1 MKIACLV
8 SVLICLPLDLC
19 SAEPEGQH
27 DNNVVVTVALPLQ
40 PHIQGVIANQ
50 LYVGFP
56 NADFQDGHCAG
67 NLKPYQIS
75 LERISSK
82 PILVDANGQ
91 SLIGPNS
98 AVMKNSLRGPHAAT
112 TDAARRVNNGLR
124 RPVNYTCTN
133 SCLVLERFKDSNPLL
148 LPAEFAAID
157 RAEMSN
163 IIQWATESVDPHH
176 PQNGWGIYA
185 QPTIINYGGDRGS
198 YLFYGAN
205 DGLFHGVVAC
215 AKGQSNMP
223 NSAEVTEHW
232 TFSAPEQF
240 RALTA
245 GYRSQVA
252 NNSDD
257 PLAARAKNYGLFDGP
272 VAVYVR
278 YNSHGEIGN
287 DRTGESSRVIIY
299 LTSKSTG
306 SIIYAMDVTEPMAP
320 FLVWRGTDASA
331 GFEGL
336 GQTLSKPLIAKIN
349 WQDRPR
355 PVLLMGLG
363 SEFARG
369 GSVGRPQGRG
379 LVIVDAVTGELIW
392 RLIGDR
398 SLDDG
403 TSATLIDPMM
413 KFAVPSGLSAIDRNT
428 DGMVDRLYFGDA
440 GGQLWRIDMA
450 SGDRATWQTRRLL
463 TLDQGQTFFTTPDV
477 VTDPS
482 GSYDGII
489 LGTGDLAQLSDS
501 SVSDYLILYRDRDP
515 VSPSKMPLPLSLGDL
530 YRLVNSAGQIRFDV
544 VKAASDP
551 SYKKGWYWPLE
562 KGEKVATRALTDHYE
577 TTVAT
582 HIPCLNKGCKGPGE
596 SRVYQFNAFDLAGEN
611 TKNRGYR
618 HIETSGV
625 PLEPIKF
632 KVLADVQVCHGADC
646 PVEQKVI
653 TGILFGPSIVPV
665 DGPPLGVRRRLWW
678 RDDQDK

>member
-1 MKIACLV
+1 LKIAYLV

-27 DNNVVVTVALPLQ
+27 ENNVLLTVALPLQ
-40 PHIQGVIANQ
+40 PHIQGVIANE

-56 NADFQDGHCAG
+56 NADFQGGHCAG

-75 LERISSK
+75 LERISNK

-98 AVMKNSLRGPHAAT
+98 AVMNNNLRGLSVAT
-112 TDAARRVNNGLR
+112 TDAARRLNSELG

-133 SCLVLERFKDSNPLL
+133 SCLVLEPFKGSNPQL

-176 PQNGWGIYA
+176 PQTGWGIYA
-185 QPTIINYGGDRGS
+185 QPTVINYGGGRGS

-205 DGLFHGVVAC
+205 DGLFHGVEVC
-215 AKGQSNMP
+215 AEGQSNMP
-223 NSAEVTEHW
+223 NSVAVTEHW
-232 TFSAPEQF
+232 TFSTPEQF
-240 RALTA
+240 KALTA
-245 GYRSQVA
+245 GYRSQAA
-252 NNSDD
+252 NNGGQ
-257 PLAARAKNYGLFDGP
+257 PLAARAKNHGLFDGP
-272 VAVYVR
+272 VAVYMH
-278 YNSHGEIGN
+278 YNSHGDIGN
-287 DRTGESSRVIIY
+287 DRADESSRVIIY

-320 FLVWRGTDASA
+320 FLVWRHTDASA

-336 GQTLSKPLIAKIN
+336 GQTRSKPVIAKIN

-355 PVLLMGLG
+355 SVLLMGLG
-363 SEFARG
+363 SESARG
-369 GSVGRPQGRG
+369 VSVGRPQGRG
-379 LVIVDAVTGELIW
+379 LVILDAVTGELIW

-398 SLDDG
+398 SQDDG
-403 TSATLIDPMM
+403 TVATLIDPML
-413 KFAVPSGLSAIDRNT
+413 KFAVSSGLSAIDRNT

-440 GGQLWRIDMA
+440 GGQLWRIDITG
-450 SGDRATWQTRRLL
+450 SDRAAWQARRLL
-463 TLDQGQTFFTTPDV
+463 TLDQGQTFFTTPDI
-477 VTDPS
+477 VTDPG

-501 SVSDYLILYRDRDP
+501 SVPDYLIFYRDRDP
-515 VSPSKMPLPLSLGDL
+515 VSPSKMPLPLSIGDL
-530 YRLVNSAGQIRFDV
+530 YRLVNSAGQIRFDAAKV
-544 VKAASDP
+544 VSDS

-582 HIPCLNKGCKGPGE
+582 HIPCLNTDCKGPGE
-596 SRVYQFNAFDLAGEN
+596 SRVYQFNAFDLTGEN

-618 HIETSGV
+618 HIETSGIPPE
-625 PLEPIKF
+625 PLKF

-646 PVEQKVI
+646 PTEQKVT
-653 TGILFGPSIVPV
+653 TGILFGPSIVLV
-665 DGPPLGVRRRLWW
+665 DGAPLAVRRRLWW
-678 RDDQDK
+678 RDDQDE

>member
-8 SVLICLPLDLC
+8 SVLICVPLDLC
-19 SAEPEGQH
+19 SAEPEGQRENH
-27 DNNVVVTVALPLQ
+27 RLLTVALPLQ
-40 PHIQGVIANQ
+40 PHIQSVITNE

-75 LERISSK
+75 LERISNK
-82 PILVDANGQ
+82 PILVNANGQ

-98 AVMKNSLRGPHAAT
+98 AVMNNNPRGLSVAT
-112 TDAARRVNNGLR
+112 TDAARRLNSELG

-133 SCLVLERFKDSNPLL
+133 NCLVLEPFKGSNPQL
-148 LPAEFAAID
+148 LPAQFAAID

-163 IIQWATESVDPHH
+163 IIQWATESVDRHH

-185 QPTIINYGGDRGS
+185 QPTVINYGGGRGS

-205 DGLFHGVVAC
+205 DGLFHGVEVC
-215 AKGQSNMP
+215 AEGQSNMP
-223 NSAEVTEHW
+223 NSVAMTEHW
-232 TFSAPEQF
+232 TFSTPEQF
-240 RALTA
+240 KALTA
-245 GYRSQVA
+245 GYRSQAA
-252 NNSDD
+252 NNGGQ
-257 PLAARAKNYGLFDGP
+257 PLAVRAKNYGLFDGP

-278 YNSHGEIGN
+278 YNSRGDIGN

-320 FLVWRGTDASA
+320 FLVWRRTDASA

-336 GQTLSKPLIAKIN
+336 GQTRSKPVIAKIN
-349 WQDRPR
+349 WQNRPR
-355 PVLLMGLG
+355 PALLMGLG
-363 SEFARG
+363 SESARG
-369 GSVGRPQGRG
+369 GLVGRPKGRG

-403 TSATLIDPMM
+403 TVATLIDPMM
-413 KFAVPSGLSAIDRNT
+413 RFAVPSGLSAIDRNA

-450 SGDRATWQTRRLL
+450 SGDQATWRARRLL
-463 TLDQGQTFFTTPDV
+463 TLDRGQTFFTKPDV

-489 LGTGDLAQLSDS
+489 LGTGDLGQLSDS
-501 SVSDYLILYRDRDP
+501 SVPNYLILYRDRDP
-515 VSPSKMPLPLSLGDL
+515 VTSSKMSLPLSIVDL
-530 YRLVNSAGQIRFDV
+530 YQLVNSAGQIRFDAV
-544 VKAASDP
+544 EAVSDP

-562 KGEKVATRALTDHYE
+562 KGEKAATRALTNYYE

-582 HIPCLNKGCKGPGE
+582 YIPCRNKDCKGSGE

-625 PLEPIKF
+625 PPEPVQF
-632 KVLADVQVCHGADC
+632 RVLADAQVCQGADC
-646 PVEQKVI
+646 PVDQKVI
-653 TGILFGPSIVPV
+653 TGILFGPNIVPV
-665 DGPPLGVRRRLWW
+665 DGPPLAVRRKLWW
-678 RDDQDK
+678 RDDHDD